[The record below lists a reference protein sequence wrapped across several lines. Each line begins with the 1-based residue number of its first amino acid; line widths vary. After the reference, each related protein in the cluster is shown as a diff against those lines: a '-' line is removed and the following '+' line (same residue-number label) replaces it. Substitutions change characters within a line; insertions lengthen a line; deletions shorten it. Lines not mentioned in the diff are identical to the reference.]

1 MCVSVSVR
9 VSVCLS
15 CHLALATSP
24 DIARRSLTT
33 LDNTNRPLVKFY
45 PISWLFVCQKW
56 PQRRYMAEQNLKISI
71 RSCLPL
77 KVVICWRSSSIE
89 DHLLMK
95 VVFRWMSSSVEC
107 CLPLKVVFR
116 WRSSSVE
123 GRLLLMVIFRWSC
136 RSSSIEVCLLSKVLF
151 RQRSSSIK
159 DHLPLKVSF
168 HQFHQRLSS
177 IEGRLTL
184 KVGLCRLRPGTPF

>member
-15 CHLALATSP
+15 CHLVLATSP

-77 KVVICWRSSSIE
+77 KVV
-89 DHLLMK
+89 
-95 VVFRWMSSSVEC
+95 
-107 CLPLKVVFR
+107 FR
-116 WRSSSVE
+116 WRSSSVK
-123 GRLLLMVIFRWSC
+123 GRLPSKVVFRQ
-136 RSSSIEVCLLSKVLF
+136 RSSFVKGRLPSKVVF
-151 RQRSSSIK
+151 RQRSSSVK
-159 DHLPLKVSF
+159 GRLPSKVVFRQRSSSVKG
-168 HQFHQRLSS
+168 RLSS
-177 IEGRLTL
+177 NVVFDQRWCSTCWTG
-184 KVGLCRLRPGTPF
+184 